1 MGARKRSSFQ
11 DNMGIKE
18 ISIAGSENV
27 KVDLA
32 PIEELM
38 VTTQCCCTACSFYTK
53 WPECCGV
60 NKRDMLCCCSTEL
73 GFGCFQYKDEHKKIQ
88 SVVSTSTC
96 LDYTGEKT
104 IWHEAATEV
113 IACFCIKGASK
124 ATWHCLLLH
133 AAVRKRYQGE
143 LSGFRWRWRW
153 RWRRSSLKQLHLV
166 RPKAASPPLRPLLGP
181 PARKCGGGG
190 GSDVQQASVWS
201 RLQQN
206 IPSGQVG

>member
-1 MGARKRSSFQ
+1 MGRFARKRSSFQ

-32 PIEELM
+32 PIDELKA
-38 VTTQCCCTACSFYTK
+38 TTQCCCTACSFYTK

-60 NKRDMLCCCSTEL
+60 NESNMLCCCSTEL

-124 ATWHCLLLH
+124 AWCGVSDCDPFYT
-133 AAVRKRYQGE
+133 QGNSLCIDNRCALPPSDE
-143 LSGFRWRWRW
+143 TVPLGIACCGMQLCGKGIKE
-153 RWRRSSLKQLHLV
+153 SS
-166 RPKAASPPLRPLLGP
+166 ADS
-181 PARKCGGGG
+181 GGGG
-190 GSDVQQASVWS
+190 GGGGDAQA
-201 RLQQN
+201 
-206 IPSGQVG
+206 